1 MWLPKLYVQKK
12 KTKNYFLEIS
22 LNKFKLNREMEQ
34 EGGSV
39 VERKGIKG
47 GGKRGKIYAYKSKRK
62 ENNKSTNTNTNTNT
76 NSNSNSNASASTN
89 KREKEKKK
97 VIEKERAI
105 KC

>member
-1 MWLPKLYVQKK
+1 MYKK

-22 LNKFKLNREMEQ
+22 LNKFKLNREIEQ

-39 VERKGIKG
+39 VERKRIKG
-47 GGKRGKIYAYKSKRK
+47 GGRRGKIYAYKSKRK
-62 ENNKSTNTNTNTNT
+62 ENNKSTNTNTST
-76 NSNSNSNASASTN
+76 NSNTSSSASTN

-105 KC
+105 KF

>member
-12 KTKNYFLEIS
+12 KPKNYFLGIS

-62 ENNKSTNTNTNTNT
+62 ENNKSTNTNTNTN
-76 NSNSNSNASASTN
+76 SNTSSSASASTN